1 MIRFM
6 RTADIVPG
14 KREDALAYAK
24 QLAEYWRTQFG
35 AKLEVLVPVGGNPHR
50 IGWRTEYESL
60 ADMEVKRGR
69 VSADAKYQEMLR
81 SGSTNFVAGSLNDA
95 IWQTV

>member
-6 RTADIVPG
+6 RTAAIAPG
-14 KREDALAYAK
+14 MRVEALAYAK
-24 QLAEYWRTQFG
+24 TLSEYWRTQFG
-35 AKLEVLVPVGGNPHR
+35 AKLEVLVPIGGNPHR

-60 ADMEVKRGR
+60 ADMEAKRAR

-81 SGSTNFVAGSLNDA
+81 SGSGNFIAGSLNDV